1 MYCICVLYVVYV
13 YVVYVCI
20 YSVYSVCK
28 QCMHSIYILFLILY
42 TNTYIHA
49 YYTHLDKTEST
60 NPDNTARNFENLRT
74 ELDNKIILVNKQINK
89 ILSQENNI
97 QQNNHTILYENSKN
111 KERIHEL
118 KNINKLLIEQNMNLL
133 NNNIYIHNTN
143 SNNHKKDDNSI
154 SLEKDNYQDI
164 IVQLASQ
171 ITKVEELVSGI
182 LSFLFC
188 LCIYIYVLLLL

>member
-1 MYCICVLYVVYV
+1 M
-13 YVVYVCI
+13 
-20 YSVYSVCK
+20 
-28 QCMHSIYILFLILY
+28 
-42 TNTYIHA
+42 
-49 YYTHLDKTEST
+49 
-60 NPDNTARNFENLRT
+60 
-74 ELDNKIILVNKQINK
+74 
-89 ILSQENNI
+89 
-97 QQNNHTILYENSKN
+97 
-111 KERIHEL
+111 
-118 KNINKLLIEQNMNLL
+118 NKLLIEQNMNLL

-188 LCIYIYVLLLL
+188 LYIYIYIYILLL